1 MNAVKMNT
9 AKEKGLNGMTVR
21 FWAMLLECSKGG
33 NQGSRQSQL
42 KKDSAAENT
51 SYDIQFTQTDH
62 SYWDAYSYWDIFTSL
77 SSS

>member
-1 MNAVKMNT
+1 
-9 AKEKGLNGMTVR
+9 
-21 FWAMLLECSKGG
+21 MLLECFKGG

-51 SYDIQFTQTDH
+51 SYDIPFTQTDH